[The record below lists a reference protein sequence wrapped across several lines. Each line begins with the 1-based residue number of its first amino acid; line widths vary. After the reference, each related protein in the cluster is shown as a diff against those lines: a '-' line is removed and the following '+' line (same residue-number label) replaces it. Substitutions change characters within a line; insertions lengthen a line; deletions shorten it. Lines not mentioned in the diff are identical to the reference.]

1 MERSLDGKRL
11 ARALASGLS
20 ENQNGLQTCLYSQ
33 YRAPALLLLLDD
45 LLLWRGLLW
54 LLDDLLWLL
63 RDLLLGDGLLLGRG
77 LLLDDGLLL
86 HDLLLWRGLQASEL
100 VGRLD
105 LDELSALDEP
115 LEGLGEGGAEGL
127 GQLVVGL
134 HVLLDRNGG
143 RARAVLQRHD
153 GFFNH
158 DLVGWV
164 GRRGGL
170 LRLLRGCSWH
180 LSRKGGAVV
189 VNWLGSFLGFRFVG
203 RRVAVRSWST
213 ACSFKVPM

>member
-45 LLLWRGLLW
+45 LLLRGGLLLWRGLLW

-63 RDLLLGDGLLLGRG
+63 RGDGLFLGRG
-77 LLLDDGLLL
+77 LLLHDGLLL
-86 HDLLLWRGLQASEL
+86 DDLLLWRGLQASEL

-105 LDELSALDEP
+105 LDELSALDAP

-127 GQLVVGL
+127 GQLV
-134 HVLLDRNGG
+134 
-143 RARAVLQRHD
+143 
-153 GFFNH
+153 
-158 DLVGWV
+158 
-164 GRRGGL
+164 
-170 LRLLRGCSWH
+170 
-180 LSRKGGAVV
+180 
-189 VNWLGSFLGFRFVG
+189 
-203 RRVAVRSWST
+203 
-213 ACSFKVPM
+213 

>member
-45 LLLWRGLLW
+45 LLLRGGLLLWRGLLW
-54 LLDDLLWLL
+54 LLD
-63 RDLLLGDGLLLGRG
+63 
-77 LLLDDGLLL
+77 
-86 HDLLLWRGLQASEL
+86 DLLLWRGLQASEL

-105 LDELSALDEP
+105 LDELSALDAP

-127 GQLVVGL
+127 GQLVLGL

-143 RARAVLQRHD
+143 RARAVLQRND

-180 LSRKGGAVV
+180 LSRKGGAFV
-189 VNWLGSFLGFRFVG
+189 VN
-203 RRVAVRSWST
+203 
-213 ACSFKVPM
+213 